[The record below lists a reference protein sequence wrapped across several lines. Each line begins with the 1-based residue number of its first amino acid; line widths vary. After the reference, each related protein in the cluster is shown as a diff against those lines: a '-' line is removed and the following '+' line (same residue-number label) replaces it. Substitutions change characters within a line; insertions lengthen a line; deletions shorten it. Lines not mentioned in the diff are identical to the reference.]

1 MINSADNFKPNV
13 NKLTEYKIRSVMKY
27 IIYCYQKTLAD
38 NKIYDYAKRGK
49 VAQEDYIRNGLIN
62 DYLSKSYN
70 KKHFKENISDNPL
83 VEITFHPEETKTYID
98 SVTNK
103 ERNDKIDISIYESG
117 IQELWSK
124 KTDDEIKFAVECK
137 RINSYDDCKEYIK
150 DIKKFTERPQTTFRL
165 PIEGQIAF
173 IETELLNHEQ
183 IVEDINKKL
192 KSNKS
197 IATLDYL
204 KLHPLDK
211 SFDCSYKSLHKKNFG
226 IEEKFKIYHLLFDYS
241 NIIIN

>member
-1 MINSADNFKPNV
+1 MINSADNFKKNV
-13 NKLTEYKIRSVMKY
+13 NKLTEYRIRSVMKY

-38 NKIYDYAKRGK
+38 NKKYDYSKRGK
-49 VAQEDYIRNGLIN
+49 IAQEDYIRNGLIN

-70 KKHFKENISDNPL
+70 KKYFKENISDNPL

-98 SVTNK
+98 SVTNE

-124 KTDDEIKFAVECK
+124 KTDDEIKFAIECK

-173 IETELLNHEQ
+173 IENSSLSHDL
-183 IVEDINKKL
+183 IAEDINKKL
-192 KSNKS
+192 KSHSS
-197 IATLDYL
+197 IFTLDCL
-204 KLHPLDK
+204 QSNELSN
-211 SFDCSYKSLHKKNFG
+211 SFPGTYKSKHRKKFNNKEF
-226 IEEKFKIYHLLFDYS
+226 FRIYHLLFDYS
-241 NIIIN
+241 NIVLN